1 MGLGDRTRGISG
13 SIIGHDDLRIR
24 QPLCPQA
31 LGQKLQPSP
40 ETGRFIA
47 SGDDDTKRHG
57 EAQ

>member
-1 MGLGDRTRGISG
+1 MGLGDRTRGIGG

-47 SGDDDTKRHG
+47 GGDDDTK
-57 EAQ
+57 